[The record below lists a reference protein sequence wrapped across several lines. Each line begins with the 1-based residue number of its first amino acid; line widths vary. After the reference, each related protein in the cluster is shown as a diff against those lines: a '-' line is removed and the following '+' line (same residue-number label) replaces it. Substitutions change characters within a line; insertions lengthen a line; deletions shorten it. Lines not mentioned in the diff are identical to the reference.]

1 MLYDVDFAAAT
12 FEEPK
17 IELME
22 RSQTAVYIYIY
33 IYIDIYRYMHY
44 IITECI
50 ILHGIVYM
58 HMHNMH

>member
-33 IYIDIYRYMHY
+33 IYRY
-44 IITECI
+44 I
-50 ILHGIVYM
+50 
-58 HMHNMH
+58 